1 MSTVFENIRF
11 EEKGATAL
19 ITINRPQVYNA
30 LTKAAKLEI
39 VKAIRE
45 ANKAPGLRSIVLAAE
60 GKAFCTGQDLND
72 RTVQASSGE
81 KPDLGN
87 TLESEWNPLV
97 NAIRNSKIPVIAAV
111 QGVVAGAGVSVAL
124 ACDLIVASPKVKFV
138 SGFTRLGL
146 TPDAGSSFVLGRAL
160 GHQKALEFFLLGE
173 PLLSEDLHAAGLINT
188 ISDSPLDNA
197 LAWATKINGLS
208 PKSTALVKRNLQK
221 AYESTYDESI
231 QTETAAQRYLG
242 NSEEYQEGLKAFFEK
257 REPKFH

>member
-1 MSTVFENIRF
+1 M
-11 EEKGATAL
+11 
-19 ITINRPQVYNA
+19 
-30 LTKAAKLEI
+30 
-39 VKAIRE
+39 
-45 ANKAPGLRSIVLAAE
+45 
-60 GKAFCTGQDLND
+60 
-72 RTVQASSGE
+72 
-81 KPDLGN
+81 
-87 TLESEWNPLV
+87 
-97 NAIRNSKIPVIAAV
+97 
-111 QGVVAGAGVSVAL
+111 
-124 ACDLIVASPKVKFV
+124 
-138 SGFTRLGL
+138 
-146 TPDAGSSFVLGRAL
+146 LGRAL

-173 PLLSEDLHAAGLINT
+173 PLMSEDLHTAGLINT